1 MRTPRSGR
9 QGGRPMR
16 IFTRDEATALLP
28 RLIPSLEMLREAKG
42 EVDQLRAELDALTP
56 IMRGNGSGAE
66 AARVENRLTELA
78 GSVRRQVRKVLTQGV
93 IIKDLDQGLIDFPT
107 ERDGRVVMLCWRLG
121 EESISYWHEF
131 DGGFAG
137 RLPL

>member
-1 MRTPRSGR
+1 
-9 QGGRPMR
+9 MR

-42 EVDQLRAELDALTP
+42 EVEQLRAELDALTP